1 MIQLEYRTL
10 IGKIAMAKQ
19 KRQKKDKTEG
29 TVSTDA
35 KLEDE
40 LDKALKSAAIV
51 KVRTE
56 EVHRN
61 WKDHLFR
68 MALGMLLFSQ
78 FMHLFRQIT
87 V

>member
-1 MIQLEYRTL
+1 
-10 IGKIAMAKQ
+10 MAKQ

-29 TVSTDA
+29 AVSADA
-35 KLEDE
+35 KKSNIEDE
-40 LDKALKSAAIV
+40 LEKALKSAAIV

-68 MALGMLLFSQ
+68 MALGMFLRIPHRFLYLF
-78 FMHLFRQIT
+78 M
-87 V
+87 

>member
-1 MIQLEYRTL
+1 
-10 IGKIAMAKQ
+10 MAKQ

-68 MALGMLLFSQ
+68 MALGMLLFSLRQ
-78 FMHLFRQIT
+78 FMHFFRQIT

>member
-1 MIQLEYRTL
+1 
-10 IGKIAMAKQ
+10 MAKQ

-29 TVSTDA
+29 TVSADA
-35 KLEDE
+35 KKPNIEDE

-68 MALGMLLFSQ
+68 MALGMFLFILHH
-78 FMHLFRQIT
+78 FMHLFRCS
-87 V
+87 VV